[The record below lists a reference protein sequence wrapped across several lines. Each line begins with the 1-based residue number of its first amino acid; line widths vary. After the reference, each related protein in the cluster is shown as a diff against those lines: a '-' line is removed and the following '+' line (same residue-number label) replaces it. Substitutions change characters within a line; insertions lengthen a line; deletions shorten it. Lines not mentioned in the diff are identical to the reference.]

1 LLSMVCR
8 SRPEVRVLTLNLWN
22 VFGPWELRC
31 AEIVH
36 WLCQLT
42 PDVICLQ
49 EVVGGSRR
57 QLDELIA
64 PLAASGLR
72 YHATY
77 RGTSFDGGRLGNAIL
92 TRRPHLS
99 HEPLALPPGERNEPA
114 RTLLGVDLG
123 SSHVLCT
130 HLSAH
135 RGSERFR
142 ARQLEAVSAQ
152 IASLLRE
159 DPRRPVVFAG
169 DLNCHPDA
177 PELQTLLDQDADPKI
192 VDAWRQAGSGRGHT
206 WDHSNPFTEE
216 LGLPLPPG
224 RLDYVL
230 IAPGV
235 AEVAV
240 RQARVVCDRPL
251 TGVYASDHFGVLVDL
266 EVADAR

>member
-1 LLSMVCR
+1 MACR
-8 SRPEVRVLTLNLWN
+8 SRLEVRVLTLNLWN

-36 WLCQLT
+36 WLCELT
-42 PDVICLQ
+42 PDVVCLQ
-49 EVVGGSRR
+49 EVVGGNRR
-57 QLDELIA
+57 QLDDLIA
-64 PLAASGLR
+64 PLTASGLR
-72 YHATY
+72 YHASY
-77 RGTSFDGGRLGNAIL
+77 RGASFDGGRLGNAIL
-92 TRRPHLS
+92 TRRPHLP
-99 HEPLALPPGERNEPA
+99 HEPLALPSGERSEPA
-114 RTLLGVDLG
+114 RTLLGVDVG
-123 SSHVLCT
+123 ASRVLCT
-130 HLSAH
+130 HLSAY
-135 RGSERFR
+135 RGSEQFR
-142 ARQLEAVSAQ
+142 ARQLEAVSVQ

-159 DPRRPVVFAG
+159 DPRRPVIFAG

-177 PELQTLLDQDADPKI
+177 PELQTLLDQDAGPRI
-192 VDAWRQAGSGRGHT
+192 VDAWRQAGGGRGHT
-206 WDHSNPFTEE
+206 WDHSNPFTKE

-240 RQARVVCDRPL
+240 RRARVVCDRPL